1 MACFTAVAVEAV
13 AATVV
18 KKHIQ
23 KKEQTALAAGLPAAG
38 SRGGISWSRKLSWL
52 TNLLWG
58 GVFLLL
64 IEHMWHGEV
73 VPWFPFLTA
82 MNSPEETVV
91 MLREIAIVGTAM
103 CLVVTAVW
111 YIATVVAD
119 TVAARSARTGAA
131 R

>member
-23 KKEQTALAAGLPAAG
+23 KKEQTALAAGLPTAE
-38 SRGGISWSRKLSWL
+38 SRGKISWSRKLSWL

-58 GVFLLL
+58 GVFLLI

-82 MNSPEETVV
+82 IGDPADTLA
-91 MLREIAIVGTAM
+91 MLREIATVGTAM

-119 TVAARSARTGAA
+119 AVVSRSARTDAA

>member
-23 KKEQTALAAGLPAAG
+23 KKEQTALAVGLPTAE
-38 SRGGISWSRKLSWL
+38 SRGKISWSRKLSWL

-58 GVFLLL
+58 GVFLLI

-82 MNSPEETVV
+82 IGDPADTMA
-91 MLREIAIVGTAM
+91 MLREIATVGTAM

-119 TVAARSARTGAA
+119 AVVSRSARTDAA

>member
-23 KKEQTALAAGLPAAG
+23 KKEQTALAAGLPTAA
-38 SRGGISWSRKLSWL
+38 SRGKISWSRKLSWL

-58 GVFLLL
+58 GVFLLI

-82 MNSPEETVV
+82 IGDPADTMA
-91 MLREIAIVGTAM
+91 MLREIATVGTAM

-119 TVAARSARTGAA
+119 AVVSRSARTDAA

>member
-13 AATVV
+13 VATAV
-18 KKHIQ
+18 KKHV
-23 KKEQTALAAGLPAAG
+23 KKQEQAAQAAGLPTAESKG
-38 SRGGISWSRKLSWL
+38 KISWSRKLSWL

-64 IEHMWHGEV
+64 VEHMWHGEV

-82 MNSPEETVV
+82 VNSPADTMA
-91 MLREIAIVGTAM
+91 MLREIATVGTAM
-103 CLVVTAVW
+103 CVVVTAVW
-111 YIATVVAD
+111 YIATLVAD
-119 TVAARSARTGAA
+119 AVAARSAGADAA